1 MKNRIPLWVWS
12 LLLFTF
18 MAAPPAHGQFI
29 KKLAKTA
36 QRAAER
42 TVENRVNR
50 EASKKTDQ
58 VLDSILQPGS
68 DTSENKVNPKS
79 APEDPMQNV
88 SGTQNGGKTEVT
100 AGGKAPADKL
110 EVYSKFDFVRGDET
124 LFFDDFEADF
134 IGDFPANWDT
144 DGNGEVVS
152 IGDSGEKWFE
162 LKGGSAYLPNFNDL
176 PEDYTLELDVMALGL
191 DKGTSSTSRFEFTIK
206 DNGTYDGRDS
216 KNLVKIGIPYCQ
228 FIAIGLDVG
237 NKISGDWI
245 ISNSIKTDLRNTVLS
260 PHHIAV
266 AVNGQRLRMW
276 INETKLVDIP
286 KMVAPGAVLSHLLL
300 EAKGLRDGQD
310 RIFVKNI
317 LLSKG
322 GVDLRR
328 KLLTEGSVST
338 NGILFDSGSANLQP
352 QSMGIIRQ
360 IYQVLEQDK
369 SLNLRIVGHTDSDGS
384 EEVNQKL
391 SEARAGAVRDALV
404 SVYGI
409 DSGRL
414 LTQGMGESEP
424 VADNNSPQG
433 KSKNRRV
440 VFERITKL

>member
-1 MKNRIPLWVWS
+1 MKRNFISSWGVFM
-12 LLLFTF
+12 LLLF
-18 MAAPPAHGQFI
+18 AIPNANGQFI
-29 KKLAKTA
+29 KKLAKSA

-68 DTSENKVNPKS
+68 AAPDNKIDPKS

-88 SGTQNGGKTEVT
+88 SGAENGGKTEVT
-100 AGGKAPADKL
+100 ATGKAPADKL

-124 LFFDDFEADF
+124 LFFDDFESDF
-134 IGDFPANWDT
+134 VGDFPAKWDT

-152 IGDSGEKWFE
+152 LGTSGEKWFE
-162 LKGGSAYLPNFNDL
+162 LKGGSVYIPDINDL

-191 DKGTSSTSRFEFTIK
+191 DKGTSSTSRLGITLK
-206 DNGTYDGRDS
+206 DNRSFDARSGE
-216 KNLVKIGIPYCQ
+216 NLAHISIPYCQ
-228 FIAIGLDVG
+228 FIGIGIDLG
-237 NKISGDWI
+237 NKISGERI
-245 ISNSIKTDLRNTVLS
+245 INNSIKTDIRATVME
-260 PHHIAV
+260 PHHIAIG
-266 AVNGQRLRMW
+266 VNGQRMRMW
-276 INETKLVDIP
+276 INETKYIDVPRMIS
-286 KMVAPGAVLSHLLL
+286 PGAVLSHLNLQIS
-300 EAKGLRDGQD
+300 GMRDGVD
-310 RIFVKNI
+310 RIFIKN
-317 LLSKG
+317 LTLAKG

-328 KLLTEGSVST
+328 KLMTEGSVST

-360 IYQVLEQDK
+360 IYQVMEQDT

-424 VADNNSPQG
+424 VSENTSPEG
-433 KSKNRRV
+433 KAKNRRV

>member
-1 MKNRIPLWVWS
+1 MKRNFISSWGLFMF
-12 LLLFTF
+12 LLF
-18 MAAPPAHGQFI
+18 AIPNANGQFI
-29 KKLAKTA
+29 KKLAKSA

-68 DTSENKVNPKS
+68 AAPDNKVDPKS

-88 SGTQNGGKTEVT
+88 SGAENGGKTEVT
-100 AGGKAPADKL
+100 ATGKAPADEL

-134 IGDFPANWDT
+134 VGDFPAKWDT

-176 PEDYTLELDVMALGL
+176 PEDYTLELDIMALGL
-191 DKGTSSTSRFEFTIK
+191 DNSTSSTSRFEFTLK
-206 DNGTYDGRDS
+206 DNGSYDGRS
-216 KNLVKIGIPYCQ
+216 GENLAKLGIPYCQ

-237 NKISGDWI
+237 NKINGDWI
-245 ISNSIKTDLRNTVLS
+245 ISNSIKTDLRKTVLT
-260 PHHIAV
+260 PHHIAI

-286 KMVAPGAVLSHLLL
+286 KMIAPGAVLSHLML
-300 EAKGLRDGQD
+300 EAKGFRDGQD

-328 KLLTEGSVST
+328 KLMTEGSVST

-360 IYQVLEQDK
+360 IYQVMEQDK

-424 VADNNSPQG
+424 VSENTSPEG
-433 KSKNRRV
+433 KAKNRRV